1 MKLRGK
7 LYEINI
13 IIVLSL
19 IFMVGCKNDVPT
31 LDSKLH
37 YLDVDN
43 AKKVTI
49 DALDIIKEIEYIPI
63 PEQEGLYINNIE
75 RIRQNKD
82 YFFLKS
88 VHQSYI
94 FAVSK
99 QGELKFKID
108 DIGQG
113 PYQYS
118 NLTDFTIEE
127 NNFLYLTE
135 RSNQKTLK
143 FDIDKRKVIDE
154 WQFKSTNARA
164 IKNFKNNLYF
174 VTVDRDN
181 GFFYEVK
188 NEDFDNIRKF
198 VKKPFIFNTIPSI
211 KPMVSTQ
218 DTIFFNVGFTDTIY
232 YSVGDGILPYAVT
245 LNSFGDLTEE
255 EIKIFETN
263 YFVERNFTEEQKR
276 IKVHFGHLT
285 IVDNYWIMGMWQPQG
300 MLVWNRDNNK
310 QFFVKSKIDN
320 YKLIANWN
328 FLDILDTDD
337 SGYCYSRITLDDNF
351 YKTAEKVMKS
361 NNMAAKN
368 ALQKLLEK
376 YPQGS
381 GYENPVIVKWKL
393 NFNQFQ

>member
-1 MKLRGK
+1 MKQK
-7 LYEINI
+7 INVFKI
-13 IIVLSL
+13 DSL
-19 IFMVGCKNDVPT
+19 FILLLTLLFGCKNNAPL

-43 AKKVTI
+43 AKEVTI

-63 PEQEGLYINNIE
+63 MEQKDMYINDIK

-88 VHQSYI
+88 VDQSYI

-118 NLTDFTIEE
+118 NLTDFTIDE

-135 RSNQKTLK
+135 RENQKILK
-143 FDIDKRKVIDE
+143 FDIDKRKVVDE
-154 WQFKSTNARA
+154 WQFKSTNARSV
-164 IKNFKNNLYF
+164 KSFKNNLYF
-174 VTVDRDN
+174 ITVDRDN

-198 VKKPFIFNTIPSI
+198 VKKPSSFNLAASI
-211 KPMVSTQ
+211 KPIGTTK

-255 EIKIFETN
+255 ENKMFRQNIID
-263 YFVERNFTEEQKR
+263 RNFTEKQKR
-276 IKVHFGHLT
+276 LNVQFGKLT
-285 IVDNYWIMGMWQPQG
+285 IIDNYWIMAMFQPQG
-300 MLVWNRDNNK
+300 MLVWNRNNNK
-310 QFFVKSKIDN
+310 QFFAEPKIDN

-337 SGYCYSRITLDDNF
+337 SGYCYSDIMLDDNF
-351 YKTAEKVMKS
+351 YKTAEKAMKS
-361 NNMAAKN
+361 NNIAVKN

-381 GYENPVIVKWKL
+381 GYENPVIVKWKF
-393 NFNQFQ
+393 NFDKFK